1 MEDIK
6 RFEEDNKYLN
16 VNIFIH
22 SEGEFCG
29 VHSTKPGKSTQE
41 IGENTHSERTGVNIV
56 QNTMLDWETGE
67 ITDHFYP
74 ITNLSRFSQKVYKS
88 QTTGKISYGKTVNCD
103 ICTQSFLSFNKPCRR
118 RTSFNLDAGELHL
131 GMTEL
136 NMTQAFI
143 DHRFR
148 CGLGIFI

>member
-1 MEDIK
+1 M
-6 RFEEDNKYLN
+6 
-16 VNIFIH
+16 
-22 SEGEFCG
+22 
-29 VHSTKPGKSTQE
+29 
-41 IGENTHSERTGVNIV
+41 GVNIV

-88 QTTGKISYGKTVNCD
+88 KTTGNISYGKTVNCD
-103 ICTQSFLSFNKPCRR
+103 ICAQSFRSFNKPGRR

-136 NMTQAFI
+136 NVSQAFI

-148 CGLGIFI
+148 CVLGIFIK